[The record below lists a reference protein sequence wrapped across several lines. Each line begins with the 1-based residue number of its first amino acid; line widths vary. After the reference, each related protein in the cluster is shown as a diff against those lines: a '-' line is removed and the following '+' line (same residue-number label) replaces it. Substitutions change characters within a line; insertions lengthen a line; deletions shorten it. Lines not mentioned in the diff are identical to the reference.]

1 MRRPLGAVVWLA
13 ACCLCLAAG
22 GVRAGLFDDDEARK
36 QIFELR
42 LKVDA
47 DRLKADAD
55 QKQLDAR
62 LLKIEAAV
70 QDRRPLIDLAAL
82 IDSLKQDM
90 AGLRGQIE
98 VLTNQAE
105 QIEKRQKDLY
115 VDLDNRLRKLEQ
127 VQAEVKAPA
136 PVAPV
141 TDPAAENKTYEAALN
156 QFKLGNYQSAIAS
169 FQGFMTNYA
178 QSQLVPSAQYWVGN
192 AYYALRDYKVAIAT
206 QQKVVASWP
215 DSAKAPDA
223 LLNIASSQSEM
234 GDAKGARETL
244 QSVLKKY
251 PGSPAAQQAK
261 QRLSRR

>member
-1 MRRPLGAVVWLA
+1 
-13 ACCLCLAAG
+13 
-22 GVRAGLFDDDEARK
+22 
-36 QIFELR
+36 
-42 LKVDA
+42 
-47 DRLKADAD
+47 
-55 QKQLDAR
+55 
-62 LLKIEAAV
+62 
-70 QDRRPLIDLAAL
+70 
-82 IDSLKQDM
+82 
-90 AGLRGQIE
+90 
-98 VLTNQAE
+98 
-105 QIEKRQKDLY
+105 
-115 VDLDNRLRKLEQ
+115 
-127 VQAEVKAPA
+127 
-136 PVAPV
+136 
-141 TDPAAENKTYEAALN
+141 
-156 QFKLGNYQSAIAS
+156 
-169 FQGFMTNYA
+169 MTNYA